1 MKKLPYRYVIL
12 IILLLVYGLHNVL
25 QSLTILFFGILMIGA
40 VKWSCNLHRYSGAH
54 GGSCCPGSSSCE
66 VTLIN
71 KSALQLHAMLRVI
84 TLSYYFRY
92 FTGTTQDSNGA
103 TQFIKGTTSISDIVD
118 DCVKIFTIAV
128 SIHSTSVIML
138 FDRHMS

>member
-1 MKKLPYRYVIL
+1 
-12 IILLLVYGLHNVL
+12 
-25 QSLTILFFGILMIGA
+25 MIGA

-54 GGSCCPGSSSCE
+54 SGSCSPGSSSCE
-66 VTLIN
+66 VTLVN
-71 KSALQLHAMLRVI
+71 KGFALLTSCDVEGYI
-84 TLSYYFRY
+84 TLSYFFRY
-92 FTGTTQDSNGA
+92 FTGTSQDSNGA

-128 SIHSTSVIML
+128 SIHSTSVIFL